1 MWHFFVKSYVLSV
14 ICWLPFQQA
23 ELDEK
28 ARQMMVLK
36 FGRVVNLEALEGLA
50 TNKLIGEL
58 EEQLQAQEAK
68 SEKGRRMI
76 GVSILATFMMRESLS
91 QLCS

>member
-1 MWHFFVKSYVLSV
+1 M
-14 ICWLPFQQA
+14 ICLLPFQQA

-58 EEQLQAQEAK
+58 EEQLEAQESK
-68 SEKGRRMI
+68 LEKGRRLI
-76 GVSILATFMMRESLS
+76 EVRILVTFMTSEPLVTPFFLHFGRGK
-91 QLCS
+91 